1 MEKKHSAATSILYDF
16 LSNMR
21 QVTIQNNLDTV
32 FTWFKTIDI
41 NFKWFLVG
49 KMDCYWNFIWL
60 SFPPRKNK
68 PVKGKENYK

>member
-21 QVTIQNNLDTV
+21 QVTIQHNLDTV

-49 KMDCYWNFIWL
+49 KMDIY
-60 SFPPRKNK
+60 
-68 PVKGKENYK
+68 